1 MAQTYT
7 TNAASDTTQ
16 GVQSDY
22 PLDMDRGIPGQLA
35 DLSDTHVISGSNET
49 ANRIAYGVPLVRNN
63 SGVLPNSAQPA
74 TAASTLLGLHVRTHT
89 QEFSPPPNYSQGV
102 PPGQA
107 INILKRGA
115 IYLEVV
121 EAVAPGD
128 ALRYYKSG
136 PNAGKWGKTAS
147 AGNSLLLTAGNWE
160 IQKAGKVGQVLKVY
174 FNCPAN
180 VAVTADT

>member
-7 TNAASDTTQ
+7 TTAASDTTT
-16 GVQSDY
+16 GAQSDY
-22 PLDMDRGIPGQLA
+22 PLDKDRGNPGQIA
-35 DLSDTHVISGSNET
+35 DLSDTFIVSGSNET
-49 ANRIAYGVPLVRNN
+49 ANRIAYGIPLVRNG

-74 TAASTLLGLHVRTHT
+74 TAASTLLGINVRSHT
-89 QEFSPPPNYSQGV
+89 QEFGPPPAYAQGV
-102 PPGQA
+102 PAGQGL
-107 INILKRGA
+107 NILKRGA
-115 IYLEVV
+115 VFLEVM

-128 ALRYYKSG
+128 ALRYHKSG

-147 AGNSLLLTAGNWE
+147 PGNTLLLTAGNWE
-160 IQKAGKVGQVLKVY
+160 IQKAGAVGRVLKVY